1 MPQQLI
7 ILLSILGIAGAVA
20 LVAFILYRTL
30 HPKMKDTK
38 PSEEQML
45 EEEMDRMLKP
55 IEDEEAKK
63 AVEEYRENDD

>member
-20 LVAFILYRTL
+20 LIAFILYRTL
-30 HPKMKDTK
+30 HPKMKDVK